1 MNIQI
6 NYPSILVWTK
16 NNWSKILL
24 VILAI
29 LLFRTCQGSKE
40 VRLANNSLKKDIE
53 ISEIK
58 AQNYVDRINLLSD
71 SLIILERRKQAEKI
85 KIVTVVKEVEKK
97 VEAVGSLNTKGIA
110 NFYQNRY
117 KLPVVITQ
125 YGVSLSDSIA
135 KKNIVEL
142 IQKDGLVLELNHTKN
157 VLNVAEKQL
166 NIKDGVLILKDS
178 IISEKDKQIDSHFK
192 IEKNLNKSIK
202 IEKSKKTFWQITA
215 VGILGGSIY
224 LLAK

>member
-1 MNIQI
+1 MIQI
-6 NYPSILVWTK
+6 NLSRINWLQTSSYIAIIIL
-16 NNWSKILL
+16 S
-24 VILAI
+24 I
-29 LLFRTCQGSKE
+29 LLFRNCQDNEKLQ
-40 VRLANNSLKKDIE
+40 LANSNFKQELKISDLKIE
-53 ISEIK
+53 K
-58 AQNYVDRINLLSD
+58 HVNRINALND
-71 SLIILERRKQAEKI
+71 SLVILNKLKQREKV
-85 KIVTVVKEVEKK
+85 KIVTVTKEVEKK
-97 VEAVGSLNTKGIA
+97 IQSVGSLTTKGIA
-110 NFYQNRY
+110 NYYQDRY
-117 KLPVVITQ
+117 KLPIVITK
-125 YGVSLSDSIA
+125 YGISLSDTIA

-142 IQKDGLVLELNHTKN
+142 VQKDGLVLELNHTKN
-157 VLNVAEKQL
+157 ILNIAEKQL

>member
-6 NYPSILVWTK
+6 NYPSILVWIN
-16 NNWSKILL
+16 NNWSKIIL

-40 VRLANNSLKKDIE
+40 AQLANKELITKNELSIVKEQKYKANINYLKK
-53 ISEIK
+53 
-58 AQNYVDRINLLSD
+58 
-71 SLIILERRKQAEKI
+71 SLIALNKLKQAEKI

-117 KLPVVITQ
+117 KLPIVITQ

-157 VLNVAEKQL
+157 ILNNAEKQL